1 MKERERGEK
10 YGKFFIK
17 VCFCSLFFA
26 FLEQRSEMQEKSG
39 ERQEQVLFSFSMS
52 DREEGKGEEG
62 GGQLIVGTE
71 MELIGALEEN
81 LLKGKKLKSSQLFL
95 KKYENY

>member
-1 MKERERGEK
+1 
-10 YGKFFIK
+10 
-17 VCFCSLFFA
+17 
-26 FLEQRSEMQEKSG
+26 MQEKSG

-95 KKYENY
+95 KKYEN

>member
-1 MKERERGEK
+1 
-10 YGKFFIK
+10 
-17 VCFCSLFFA
+17 
-26 FLEQRSEMQEKSG
+26 MQEKSV
-39 ERQEQVLFSFSMS
+39 ERQEQVLFFSMS
-52 DREEGKGEEG
+52 DRKGKGEEG